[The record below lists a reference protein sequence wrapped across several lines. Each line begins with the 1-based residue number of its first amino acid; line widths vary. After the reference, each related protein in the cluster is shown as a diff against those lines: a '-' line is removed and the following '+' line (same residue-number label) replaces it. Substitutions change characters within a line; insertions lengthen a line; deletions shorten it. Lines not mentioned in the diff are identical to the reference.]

1 MSGVLGVFSLN
12 KDKDVVNYIQYGL
25 YALQHRGQ
33 EGYGIVTSD
42 KENKI
47 YEFKRKG
54 LLQESIDGSVVR
66 DMRGYVG
73 LGIVKYA
80 FGHNTRYEPVMP
92 YVYDAKYGNGIV
104 AIDGNISNP
113 DFHISELIE
122 KINSSF
128 EAEVTD
134 YVASLNGA
142 FSIVFVSNKK
152 LIAIRDKHGIKPMCI
167 GKMSDGTLIASSES
181 CAIDALGGK
190 LIKNLE
196 CGEIFIKTTTEEI
209 SVFTPKSA
217 PALCLFEMIYIARPD
232 SDIDGVNVY
241 DSRYKMGKYLY
252 TENPTKA
259 DVVIGSPD
267 SGLIAAKGYAKA
279 SGIEY
284 VDGIVKNRYIG
295 RTFIKPTQEER
306 EKGVSIKLN
315 VLKNHVKN
323 KDIILVDD
331 SIVRGTTIKRLIKKL
346 KDAGAKKVHVRIAC
360 PPVIYS
366 EKLSIDIPDESKLI
380 SYGKTVEEVRRCIG
394 CDSLS
399 FLSLRALRA
408 ACGNRGYYEKY
419 FTGKSPVVE
428 NYE

>member
-1 MSGVLGVFSLN
+1 MSGILGVFSLN
-12 KDKDVVNYIQYGL
+12 KDEDVINYIQYGL

-33 EGYGIVTSD
+33 EGYGVVTLD
-42 KENKI
+42 RQNKV

-54 LLQESIDGSVVR
+54 LLQESIDRTIVS
-66 DMRGYVG
+66 DMKGYVG

-92 YVYDAKYGNGIV
+92 YVYDAKYGHGII
-104 AIDGNISNP
+104 AIDGNISNE

-122 KINSSF
+122 KINSPF
-128 EAEVTD
+128 EAEITE
-134 YVASLNGA
+134 YIASLNGA
-142 FSIVFVSNKK
+142 FSMVFVSNEK
-152 LIAIRDKHGIKPMCI
+152 LIAIRDKHGIKPLCI
-167 GKMSDGTLIASSES
+167 GKMADGTLVASSES
-181 CAIDALGGK
+181 CALDALGAA
-190 LIKNLE
+190 LIKDLE
-196 CGEIFIKTTTEEI
+196 CGEIFIKTDSEEI
-209 SVFTPKSA
+209 SIYTQKCA

-241 DSRYKMGKYLY
+241 DSRYKMGKFLY
-252 TENPTKA
+252 MENPTKA

-295 RTFIKPTQEER
+295 RTFIRPTQEER

-315 VLKNHVKN
+315 VLKNHVRN
-323 KDIILVDD
+323 KEIILVDD

-346 KDAGAKKVHVRIAC
+346 KQAGAKKVHVRIAC

-380 SYGKTVEEVRRCIG
+380 AYGKSEEEIRDFIG

-399 FLSLRALRA
+399 FLSLRGLRA
-408 ACGNRGYYEKY
+408 SCGNRGYYEKY
-419 FTGKSPVVE
+419 FTGKSPLDKE
-428 NYE
+428 